1 MSGFFIIF
9 NQIIVLVCFTNYFCS
24 LKTSEKI
31 KKFTILGILFL
42 LPITAYLFFS
52 SGVNN
57 FAKLPILTRGV
68 LEIDQFESEN
78 KEKKELQDHLTV
90 LCFFGNNLELM
101 QSNAFNLSHKI
112 YKKNYQFK
120 DLQFIV
126 LTPRGTESQIQNL
139 KQKLSEIENP
149 ENWNF
154 VFGDTTEIQ
163 KVFNSLGSSY
173 ILNKNFAS
181 NQVFLI
187 DKERNLRG
195 RDDDEDVGILHGFD
209 SSNYSEIN
217 NKMDD
222 DVRILLAE
230 YRLALK
236 KYNSKREI

>member
-1 MSGFFIIF
+1 M
-9 NQIIVLVCFTNYFCS
+9 
-24 LKTSEKI
+24 KTSEKI

-90 LCFFGNNLELM
+90 LCFFGNDLELM

-163 KVFNSLGSSY
+163 NVFNSLGSSY

>member
-1 MSGFFIIF
+1 M
-9 NQIIVLVCFTNYFCS
+9 
-24 LKTSEKI
+24 KTSEKI

-57 FAKLPILTRGV
+57 FAKLPVLTRGV
-68 LEIDQFESEN
+68 LEIDQFELEN
-78 KEKKELQDHLTV
+78 KVKKELQNHLTI
-90 LCFFGNNLELM
+90 LCFFGNDLELT
-101 QSNAFNLSHKI
+101 QSNAFNLAHKI

-120 DLQFIV
+120 DLQFII
-126 LTPRGTESQIQNL
+126 LTPRGTETQIQNL
-139 KQKLSEIENP
+139 KEKLSEIENP

-163 KVFNSLGSSY
+163 KVFNSLGSNY
-173 ILNKNFAS
+173 RLNKNFAS

-187 DKERNLRG
+187 DKELNLRG
-195 RDDDEDVGILHGFD
+195 RDDDEDAGMLYGFD

>member
-1 MSGFFIIF
+1 M
-9 NQIIVLVCFTNYFCS
+9 
-24 LKTSEKI
+24 KKSEKI

-57 FAKLPILTRGV
+57 FAKLPVLTRGV

-78 KEKKELQDHLTV
+78 KVKKELQNHLTI
-90 LCFFGNNLELM
+90 LCFFGNDLELT
-101 QSNAFNLSHKI
+101 QSNAFNLAHKI

-120 DLQFIV
+120 DLQFII
-126 LTPRGTESQIQNL
+126 LTPRGTETQIQNL
-139 KQKLSEIENP
+139 KEKLSEIENP

-163 KVFNSLGSSY
+163 KVFNSLGSNY
-173 ILNKNFAS
+173 RLNKNFAS

-195 RDDDEDVGILHGFD
+195 RDDDEDVGMLYGFD

>member
-1 MSGFFIIF
+1 M
-9 NQIIVLVCFTNYFCS
+9 
-24 LKTSEKI
+24 KKSEKI

-57 FAKLPILTRGV
+57 FAKLPVLTRGV

-78 KEKKELQDHLTV
+78 KVKKELQNHLTI
-90 LCFFGNNLELM
+90 LCFFGNDLELT
-101 QSNAFNLSHKI
+101 QSNAFNLAHKI

-120 DLQFIV
+120 DLQFII
-126 LTPRGTESQIQNL
+126 LTPRGTETQIQNL
-139 KQKLSEIENP
+139 KEKLSEIENP

-163 KVFNSLGSSY
+163 KVFNSLGSNY
-173 ILNKNFAS
+173 RLNKNFAS

-195 RDDDEDVGILHGFD
+195 RDDDEDLGMLYGFD

>member
-1 MSGFFIIF
+1 
-9 NQIIVLVCFTNYFCS
+9 
-24 LKTSEKI
+24 
-31 KKFTILGILFL
+31 
-42 LPITAYLFFS
+42 
-52 SGVNN
+52 
-57 FAKLPILTRGV
+57 
-68 LEIDQFESEN
+68 
-78 KEKKELQDHLTV
+78 
-90 LCFFGNNLELM
+90 
-101 QSNAFNLSHKI
+101 
-112 YKKNYQFK
+112 
-120 DLQFIV
+120 LQFII
-126 LTPRGTESQIQNL
+126 LTPRGTEPQIQNL
-139 KQKLSEIENP
+139 KEKLSEIENP

-163 KVFNSLGSSY
+163 KVFNSLGSNY
-173 ILNKNFAS
+173 RLNKNFAS

-195 RDDDEDVGILHGFD
+195 RDDDEDLGMLYGFD

>member
-1 MSGFFIIF
+1 M
-9 NQIIVLVCFTNYFCS
+9 CM
-24 LKTSEKI
+24 KI
-31 KKFTILGILFL
+31 K
-42 LPITAYLFFS
+42 
-52 SGVNN
+52 
-57 FAKLPILTRGV
+57 
-68 LEIDQFESEN
+68 
-78 KEKKELQDHLTV
+78 
-90 LCFFGNNLELM
+90 
-101 QSNAFNLSHKI
+101 
-112 YKKNYQFK
+112 
-120 DLQFIV
+120 
-126 LTPRGTESQIQNL
+126 NL

-154 VFGDTTEIQ
+154 VFGDPTEIQ
-163 KVFNSLGSSY
+163 KVFNSLSSSY
-173 ILNKNFAS
+173 VLNKNFAS

-195 RDDDEDVGILHGFD
+195 RDDDEDVGMLYGFD

>member
-1 MSGFFIIF
+1 M
-9 NQIIVLVCFTNYFCS
+9 
-24 LKTSEKI
+24 KTSEKI

-57 FAKLPILTRGV
+57 FAKLPVLTRGV
-68 LEIDQFESEN
+68 SEIDQFESEN
-78 KEKKELQDHLTV
+78 KVKKELQNHLTV
-90 LCFFGNNLELM
+90 LCFFGNDLELTK
-101 QSNAFNLSHKI
+101 SNAFNLAHKI

-120 DLQFIV
+120 DLQFII
-126 LTPRGTESQIQNL
+126 LTPRGTETQIQNL
-139 KQKLSEIENP
+139 KEKLSEIENP

-163 KVFNSLGSSY
+163 KVFNSLGSNY
-173 ILNKNFAS
+173 RLNKNFAS

-195 RDDDEDVGILHGFD
+195 RDDDEDLGMLYGFD

>member
-1 MSGFFIIF
+1 MQFII
-9 NQIIVLVCFTNYFCS
+9 
-24 LKTSEKI
+24 
-31 KKFTILGILFL
+31 
-42 LPITAYLFFS
+42 
-52 SGVNN
+52 
-57 FAKLPILTRGV
+57 
-68 LEIDQFESEN
+68 
-78 KEKKELQDHLTV
+78 
-90 LCFFGNNLELM
+90 
-101 QSNAFNLSHKI
+101 
-112 YKKNYQFK
+112 
-120 DLQFIV
+120 
-126 LTPRGTESQIQNL
+126 LTPRGTEPQIQNL
-139 KQKLSEIENP
+139 KEKLSEIENP

-163 KVFNSLGSSY
+163 KVFNSLGSNY
-173 ILNKNFAS
+173 RLNKNFAS

-195 RDDDEDVGILHGFD
+195 RDDDEDLGMLYGFD

>member
-1 MSGFFIIF
+1 M
-9 NQIIVLVCFTNYFCS
+9 
-24 LKTSEKI
+24 KKSEKI

-57 FAKLPILTRGV
+57 FAKLPVLTKGV

-78 KEKKELQDHLTV
+78 KVKKELQNHLTI
-90 LCFFGNNLELM
+90 LCFFGNDLELT
-101 QSNAFNLSHKI
+101 QSNAFNLAHKI

-120 DLQFIV
+120 DLQFII
-126 LTPRGTESQIQNL
+126 LTPRGTETQIQNL
-139 KQKLSEIENP
+139 KEKLSEIENP

-163 KVFNSLGSSY
+163 KVFNSLGSNY
-173 ILNKNFAS
+173 RLNKNFAS

-195 RDDDEDVGILHGFD
+195 RDDDEDVGMLYGFD

-236 KYNSKREI
+236 RYNSKREI

>member
-1 MSGFFIIF
+1 MLLKNYHISFFF
-9 NQIIVLVCFTNYFCS
+9 
-24 LKTSEKI
+24 
-31 KKFTILGILFL
+31 ILFL
-42 LPITAYLFFS
+42 TI
-52 SGVNN
+52 
-57 FAKLPILTRGV
+57 
-68 LEIDQFESEN
+68 
-78 KEKKELQDHLTV
+78 
-90 LCFFGNNLELM
+90 LCFFGNDLELT
-101 QSNAFNLSHKI
+101 QSNAFNLAHKI

-120 DLQFIV
+120 DLQFII
-126 LTPRGTESQIQNL
+126 LTPRGTEPQIQNL

-195 RDDDEDVGILHGFD
+195 RDDDEDVGMLYGFD